1 LAHLYAVI
9 VARRARLPR
18 LLYSTV
24 RSRYRETQLG
34 VRCGFLHRAW
44 SWIHALRCACR
55 PCCCCCPA
63 AALECLVCGAPSG
76 RGGPAFQ
83 TCAGGVGVGGGGGG
97 VCRAAYCCQ
106 CFDDL
111 DRVCPLCLHGAG
123 GELSGGYYDAL
134 NEDEDFG
141 NSLDDELKS
150 YCKTSVT
157 GV

>member
-1 LAHLYAVI
+1 VI

-44 SWIHALRCACR
+44 SWIHALRCAGR
-55 PCCCCCPA
+55 PCCCCCCCCPA
-63 AALECLVCGAPSG
+63 AALECLVCGARSC

-83 TCAGGVGVGGGGGG
+83 TCAGGVGGGGGG
-97 VCRAAYCCQ
+97 VCRAAYCCL

-111 DRVCPLCLHGAG
+111 DRVCPLCLHCAG